1 MMVGVETALAE
12 HAFEHLFIECL
23 GWDRLRNTTAVAH
36 GDVSLNLTS
45 VAQKRGFTVFH
56 CPAHRTVLANRRM
69 LRDVQRQLRRTHH
82 EHILIYSCDTP
93 RKQVWQWATLMADGR
108 RVLHR
113 EHPFFSSD
121 PPKRLLAR
129 LDGLSISFQEEEQ
142 TTLPDVLNRVRTALL
157 PDSDLDLFAKYPSYA
172 AESDRLA
179 MAMKRGE
186 PGAQQAF
193 VKFHIPLAR
202 KSSRM
207 LIRWFDMDPDDAE
220 QTAMIGLLEA
230 ARRFDPDRGY
240 QFSTYA
246 GYWIRNA
253 CQRYGLEWG
262 LPIHVPVHYFWTCY
276 KLAFI
281 ENELIA
287 THGVQGAREHFE
299 EELRDAGV
307 TPQQWR
313 HFCVARHLVHFS
325 EIDKRELAK
334 LDRPD
339 RAALVLQDNEQL
351 RGHIQKAMGSLRPRH
366 VQILKLRY
374 GFDQPSMSLQAIGD
388 MLGLTK
394 ERIRQLQCA
403 AEKKLMEV
411 LQASNQNGELDAWHI
426 DTDDSEP
433 DSVETNSNPT
443 DIPPAEVHS

>member
-1 MMVGVETALAE
+1 MVDVAAALAE

-23 GWDRLRNTTAVAH
+23 GWDRLRNTTTVEH
-36 GDVSLNLTS
+36 GGITLNLAA
-45 VAQKRGFTVFH
+45 VAQKRGFTVFT
-56 CPAHRTVLANRRM
+56 CTAHRTVLANRRI

-82 EHILIYSCDTP
+82 EHILIYSCEKP
-93 RKQVWQWATLMADGR
+93 RKQVWQWATMMVDGQR
-108 RVLHR
+108 ILHR

-121 PPKRLLAR
+121 PPKRLLERIA
-129 LDGLSISFQEEEQ
+129 GLSINLQDEEQ
-142 TTLPDVLNRVRTALL
+142 TTLPDVLNRVRTALM
-157 PDSDLDLFAKYPSYA
+157 PDSDLNLFAKYPSYA

-186 PGAQQAF
+186 PGALQAF
-193 VKFHIPLAR
+193 VTFHIPLAR
-202 KSSRM
+202 KYSRRM
-207 LIRWFDMDPDDAE
+207 KHWFDIDDDDAE

-246 GYWIRNA
+246 LHWIRQA

-262 LPIHVPVHYFWTCY
+262 LPIHVPPYYFWACH
-276 KLAFI
+276 KLVFI

-287 THGVQGAREHFE
+287 THGIQGARGLFE

-313 HFCVARHLVHFS
+313 HFCIARRLVPFS
-325 EIDKRELAK
+325 EFDKRELAK

-339 RAALVLQDNEQL
+339 RSALVLQDNEHL
-351 RGHIQKAMGSLRPRH
+351 RGHIQKAMQSLRPRH
-366 VQILKLRY
+366 IQILKLRY
-374 GFDQPSMSLQAIGD
+374 GFDQPRMSLQAIGD

-394 ERIRQLQCA
+394 ERVRQIQCA
-403 AEKKLMEV
+403 AEKKLTEV
-411 LQASNQNGELDAWHI
+411 LQASNQNGELDAWQKE
-426 DTDDSEP
+426 TDDSESELVRMN
-433 DSVETNSNPT
+433 DNPT
-443 DIPPAEVHS
+443 DVEQVEAHQ